1 MIGPAFD
8 ILLALIVVAVALAA
22 TLGRDNFGAV
32 VFFIVYGS
40 LLAIA
45 WTRLGAADVAL
56 AEAAIGA
63 GLTGLL
69 LVGALARL
77 ARLDVREPEPLG
89 TRTRALC
96 ALASAGLVAIV
107 AFALKSLDP
116 RGTGLIGDV
125 AANLDRSGVQNPVT
139 AVLLNFRGYD
149 TLLESVVLLVVL
161 VGVWSLA
168 EDRHW
173 GGAPGQR
180 QHARSDG
187 VLATFGRA
195 LPPIGLLAGTY
206 VVWVGTAA
214 PGGAFQG
221 GTILAAVWLLV
232 AMAGLADAPPV
243 ARRWVRLAV
252 ITGPALFLAIGVAG
266 ALAGEFLMLPQ
277 DYAKRLIQL
286 IEAGLTLSI
295 AVTLALLVLGFPQR
309 APQ

>member
-1 MIGPAFD
+1 MIGPVFD
-8 ILLALIVVAVALAA
+8 ILIALVVIAVALGA

-45 WTRLGAADVAL
+45 WTRLGAVDVAL

-77 ARLDVREPEPLG
+77 SRLEVRAPEPLG
-89 TRTRALC
+89 AGARAIC
-96 ALASAGLVAIV
+96 ALAAAAVASAV
-107 AFALKSLDP
+107 AFALTGLDP
-116 RGTGLIGDV
+116 DGTGLIANV
-125 AANLDRSGVQNPVT
+125 AANLDRAGAENPVT

-149 TLLESVVLLVVL
+149 TLLESIVLLVVL
-161 VGVWSLA
+161 IGVWSLA

-173 GGAPGQR
+173 GGAPGLA
-180 QHARSDG
+180 QHARADG

-195 LPPIGLLAGTY
+195 LPPIGLLIGVY
-206 VVWVGTAA
+206 VVWVGTSE

-221 GTILAAVWLLV
+221 GTILAAVWLLA
-232 AMAGLADAPPV
+232 AMAGLTDAPSV
-243 ARRWVRLAV
+243 AQRRVRLIA
-252 ITGPALFLAIGVAG
+252 IAGPALFLAIGAAG
-266 ALAGEFLMLPQ
+266 ALAGEFLVLPET
-277 DYAKRLIQL
+277 YAKRLIQL

-295 AVTLALLVLGFPQR
+295 AATLALLVLGFPQR
-309 APQ
+309 APR